1 MKKSYSQPLRS
12 TGRPQSRR
20 VGIERLESR
29 SLLAGDLFHNF
40 VTPEDADGSGS
51 IDPLDALVV
60 VNQLNQSL
68 NWTTGA
74 TSTDGLTRFVDVD
87 ADDVLTP
94 LDALVVINHINSI
107 PSDRIHGLRVSDV
120 DVDRRVGKIEWAIA
134 NQVLPPN
141 ITMDDAECVL
151 ATLRSGGRPELG
163 DRVLDGQL
171 QWKQD
176 VFPGVG
182 DPTKDRGGDPTSG
195 GDMPQV
201 DRWINA
207 VSKRL
212 SAFGVATHVITKLSS
227 EIEQAAQD
235 GSPMSLD
242 AIGRRLSELG
252 VDVAAVFPQLNHSV
266 KPDLPDLPDR
276 PEQPDNPIMPAIMVT
291 EPIAESILARLKNAS
306 VDEKVIE
313 ILSREIWDAIRAETP
328 MDLLKVRERL
338 EELGVDWETLGPPP
352 SNTAVR
358 HPVVEWSDLLEKLQP
373 LMGRLSIKR
382 EVLATI
388 SREVRDAASNG
399 KPMDSEQIIDRLSA
413 LGVPVRGIQFT
424 V

>member
-94 LDALVVINHINSI
+94 LDALVVINHINLV

-134 NQVLPPN
+134 NHVLPPN
-141 ITMDDAECVL
+141 ITMDDADCVL

-182 DPTKDRGGDPTSG
+182 DPTKDR
-195 GDMPQV
+195 
-201 DRWINA
+201 
-207 VSKRL
+207 
-212 SAFGVATHVITKLSS
+212 
-227 EIEQAAQD
+227 
-235 GSPMSLD
+235 
-242 AIGRRLSELG
+242 
-252 VDVAAVFPQLNHSV
+252 
-266 KPDLPDLPDR
+266 
-276 PEQPDNPIMPAIMVT
+276 
-291 EPIAESILARLKNAS
+291 
-306 VDEKVIE
+306 
-313 ILSREIWDAIRAETP
+313 
-328 MDLLKVRERL
+328 
-338 EELGVDWETLGPPP
+338 GVDWETLGPPP